1 MNTTR
6 ESFADAL
13 LHATLEHRPIPVP
26 ADLAADFTIADG
38 QATAARNSTRLLER
52 IGGRVTGWKLG
63 ATNPAA
69 LARLG
74 LEHPFVGPVFSARTH
89 AQPATLPRSDF
100 VVCVVE
106 VELAVRMRADVGGD
120 GRAATREAI
129 AAAVDEAFP
138 VIEIADSRLV
148 DWTSV
153 RPGFIYA
160 DLGFAGAL
168 ITGAPIAGWRDVD
181 FTAAK
186 VHVTVNGDQVREGT
200 GAAVMGHPLDALA
213 GMVAHIPGGLRA
225 GQVVSTGTWIAPH
238 FGQRGD
244 RIVADFGAL
253 GRVAVDLA

>member
-1 MNTTR
+1 MTTTS

-13 LHATLEHRPIPVP
+13 LEATLAHRALPVP
-26 ADLAADFTIADG
+26 ADLAAGFTIADG
-38 QATAARNSTRLLER
+38 QAVSSRNAARLLER
-52 IGGRVTGWKLG
+52 IGGHVTGVKLG
-63 ATNPAA
+63 ATNAA
-69 LARLG
+69 AMARLG
-74 LEHPFVGPVFSARTH
+74 LERPFVGPLFSARTF
-89 AQPATLPRSDF
+89 AQPVTLPRADF
-100 VVCVVE
+100 VACIVE
-106 VELAVRMRADVGGD
+106 VELAVRLGRDVGAD
-120 GRAATREAI
+120 GRPVTRDALADAI
-129 AAAVDEAFP
+129 DQAFP

-168 ITGAPIAGWRDVD
+168 VTGEPIATWRAID
-181 FTAAK
+181 FAAAQVK
-186 VHVTVNGDQVREGT
+186 LLVNGAQVREGA

-213 GMVAHIPGGLRA
+213 GMVPHIRGGLRA

-238 FGQRGD
+238 FGQAGD